1 MKEVSRRGA
10 TPARLGERG
19 TRMNTRQTGHAQER
33 PAAVRVSDFDRRM
46 MHAIERFIVGYAG
59 DDLLHDIELTFP
71 TAFFLAY
78 CRARDPL
85 RWIGAEG
92 NHEI

>member
-1 MKEVSRRGA
+1 
-10 TPARLGERG
+10 
-19 TRMNTRQTGHAQER
+19 MNTRQTGHAQER
-33 PAAVRVSDFDRRM
+33 PAAVRVSDVNRRM
-46 MHAIERFIVGYAG
+46 MLAIERFIVGYTG

-71 TAFFLAY
+71 TASYRAFFLAY